1 MPPPHHHLHPRPPP
15 HFRNPSGLTSRPPAT
30 TSAAPAGTSHQ
41 RTQSLAGLAALN
53 DASSSA
59 GSASGSS
66 ARNPGNPG
74 NPQNPGG
81 GCLNPGNPY
90 ALGFQA
96 GLLLQL
102 CAQLGVKRVL
112 LVAHSD
118 GCLVALTAAT
128 AAYTA
133 AAAAAADTTAPPA
146 PLSQPGQGRDLGL
159 SLSPEQEV
167 PGGLPVQSNMNC
179 IPGESQGVTGG
190 SPVKGSGGNAGAAG
204 ARQLTGEGGSGRLM
218 DIEEGSASGSGRAS
232 VPGSELA
239 LEGDGQPQGTSE
251 DIAYTAWRQ
260 GGIMPGRGA
269 DLEAGGVGGVGPSH
283 SSHTSVGSGVGLRNS
298 ASTGGGGRGGGVGTW
313 AGVTYSFWSAAIAA
327 RRAPM
332 ASTSVASALGAAQRR
347 ARHRRVA
354 SAPGVGDDSLDGGSV
369 GTSDEHTGHEGAGG
383 SRGQLGYA
391 AGSRLPARPYAAAA
405 GYPAASCCSD
415 AAGGGGGGGAAWGAA
430 LPWPEVLGVALLH
443 PNLTG
448 HAGPGLS
455 RLLSQSG
462 FGRSVLRPLL
472 RSEVGEVA
480 LRRAWYRPDRLTPDV
495 LELYKVRCAAP
506 GPLFNPCRRA

>member
-1 MPPPHHHLHPRPPP
+1 M
-15 HFRNPSGLTSRPPAT
+15 
-30 TSAAPAGTSHQ
+30 
-41 RTQSLAGLAALN
+41 
-53 DASSSA
+53 
-59 GSASGSS
+59 
-66 ARNPGNPG
+66 
-74 NPQNPGG
+74 
-81 GCLNPGNPY
+81 
-90 ALGFQA
+90 
-96 GLLLQL
+96 
-102 CAQLGVKRVL
+102 L
-112 LVAHSD
+112 LVALSD
-118 GCLVALTAAT
+118 GCLVTLTAAT

-133 AAAAAADTTAPPA
+133 AAAAAATDNATPPA

-159 SLSPEQEV
+159 SSSPEQEV
-167 PGGLPVQSNMNC
+167 PDGLPVQSNMNC

-232 VPGSELA
+232 VPGTELA
-239 LEGDGQPQGTSE
+239 REGEGQPQGTGK
-251 DIAYTAWRQ
+251 DIAYTEWRQ
-260 GGIMPGRGA
+260 AGVMPARGA
-269 DLEAGGVGGVGPSH
+269 DLEAGGVGGVGPCYSP
-283 SSHTSVGSGVGLRNS
+283 HTSVGSGVGLRNS
-298 ASTGGGGRGGGVGTW
+298 ASTGGGGSGTW

-332 ASTSVASALGAAQRR
+332 VGTSVASALGVAQRR

-354 SAPGVGDDSLDGGSV
+354 SAPGVGDESLNGNLV
-369 GTSDEHTGHEGAGG
+369 GTSDEGTGHEGAGG
-383 SRGQLGYA
+383 RGQLGYA
-391 AGSRLPARPYAAAA
+391 AGSRLPARPGAAAA
-405 GYPAASCCSD
+405 GYLAASCCSD
-415 AAGGGGGGGAAWGAA
+415 AAGSGGGGGAAWGAA
-430 LPWPEVLGVALLH
+430 LPLPEVLGLALLH

-495 LELYKVRCAAP
+495 LELYKVGRLHLD
-506 GPLFNPCRRA
+506 PLL